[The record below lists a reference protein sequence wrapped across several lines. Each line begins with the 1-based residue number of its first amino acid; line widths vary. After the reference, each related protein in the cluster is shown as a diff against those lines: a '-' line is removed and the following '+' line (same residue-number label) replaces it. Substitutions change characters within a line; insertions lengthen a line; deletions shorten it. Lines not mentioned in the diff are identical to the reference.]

1 MAPSIGVLT
10 LAAVWVLLLFDVE
23 PIPTWF
29 YVAAWYPTL
38 VLLDWAGRRA
48 TGTRSLF
55 ANPATTLGIGAWS
68 VVIWLLF
75 EAANFRLRNWYYV
88 FLPSHPLERWI
99 GIILSFATVVPAVVL
114 IERWLDATGLGR
126 DWRTEPLRPAPATL
140 PWIQVLGL
148 TLILNALLLPTIMF
162 PLIWGGAW
170 LVADPIVYRRR
181 PEWSLLRDIEDGRWG
196 RVGRLLVG
204 GLLIGLVWE
213 LYNGWARGRWIYT
226 VPWLEETK
234 LFEMPPL
241 GFLGFPFFALE
252 AWSLYHALCALD
264 LARPPFAGKL
274 PAIPARRRVRAVTI
288 VVALVA
294 AVVTLRGMERYTI
307 SSTSPQLAQLPTST
321 AAEQHALRV
330 SEYRSVSA
338 LAEAPPSDVAAATS
352 LTDGASE
359 RLVRMARLTM
369 LRGIGTRHAASLA
382 DLGIRSPCQLAR
394 WSPGSLWT
402 AVHRQEA
409 DDRERP
415 TPAEVRIWIR
425 AARRTCVTDSPMA
438 AIRP

>member
-1 MAPSIGVLT
+1 MVPSVAALT
-10 LAAVWVLLLFDVE
+10 LAAAWVLLLFDVE

-55 ANPATTLGIGAWS
+55 VNPTTALRIGAWS
-68 VVIWLLF
+68 VGIWLLF

-114 IERWLDATGLGR
+114 MERWLDATGLGHG
-126 DWRTEPLRPAPATL
+126 WRTEPLRPAPATL

-148 TLILNALLLPTIMF
+148 ALILTALLFPTIMF
-162 PLIWGGAW
+162 PLVWGGAW

-181 PEWSLLRDIEDGRWG
+181 PEWSLLRDIEAGLWG
-196 RVGRLLVG
+196 RVARLLVG
-204 GLLIGLVWE
+204 GLLIGLMWE

-264 LARPPFAGKL
+264 FARPPFAGEL
-274 PAIPARRRVRAVTI
+274 PAIPAGKRVRVVTF
-288 VVALVA
+288 VGALVFA
-294 AVVTLRGMERYTI
+294 AVTLRGMERYTI
-307 SSTSPQLAQLPTST
+307 SSTSPQLAQLPALTPD
-321 AAEQHALRV
+321 ERRALRA
-330 SEYRSVSA
+330 SEYRAVSA

-352 LTDGASE
+352 LKDGASE

-402 AVHRQEA
+402 ALHRQGE
-409 DDRERP
+409 ERP

-438 AIRP
+438 ATSP

>member
-1 MAPSIGVLT
+1 MVPSIAALT
-10 LAAVWVLLLFDVE
+10 LAAAWVLLLFDLE

-55 ANPATTLGIGAWS
+55 AHPVTALGIGAWS

-88 FLPSHPLERWI
+88 FLPSNPLERWI

-114 IERWLDATGLGR
+114 IERWLGAIGLGH
-126 DWRTEPLRPAPATL
+126 DWRTEPLRPAPASL
-140 PWIQVLGL
+140 PWIPVLGL
-148 TLILNALLLPTIMF
+148 ALILTALLLPTIMF
-162 PLIWGGAW
+162 PLIWGGVW

-181 PEWSLLRDIEDGRWG
+181 PEWSLLRDIEAGRWG
-196 RVGRLLVG
+196 RVARLLVG

-252 AWSLYHALCALD
+252 AWSLYHALCALG
-264 LARPPFAGKL
+264 LARQPFADRL
-274 PAIPARRRVRAVTI
+274 PAIRAGKRIRAVSI
-288 VVALVA
+288 VVALAFA
-294 AVVTLRGMERYTI
+294 AVTLRGMERYTI
-307 SSTSPQLAQLPTST
+307 SSTSPQLAQLPTLT
-321 AAEQHALRV
+321 ADEQHAL
-330 SEYRSVSA
+330 SGGEYRSVSA
-338 LAEAPPSDVAAATS
+338 LAGAPPSDVRAATS
-352 LTDGASE
+352 LTDGASK

-394 WSPGSLWT
+394 WSPGTLWT
-402 AVHRQEA
+402 AVHRQGGNE
-409 DDRERP
+409 RERP

-425 AARRTCVTDSPMA
+425 AARRTCVTHSPTA
-438 AIRP
+438 ATTG

>member
-1 MAPSIGVLT
+1 MVPAVAALT
-10 LAAVWVLLLFDVE
+10 LAAAWVLLLFDLE

-55 ANPATTLGIGAWS
+55 ARPLTALSIGAWS

-88 FLPSHPLERWI
+88 FLPSHPLERWL

-114 IERWLDATGLGR
+114 IERWLGAIGLGQ
-126 DWRTEPLRPAPATL
+126 DWRTEPLRAAPATL
-140 PWIQVLGL
+140 PWIQLLGL
-148 TLILNALLLPTIMF
+148 ALILTALLAPTIMF

-181 PEWSLLRDIEDGRWG
+181 PEWSLLRDIEAGRWG
-196 RVGRLLVG
+196 RVARLLVG

-252 AWSLYHALCALD
+252 AWSLYHALCALGV
-264 LARPPFAGKL
+264 ARPPFAVRLSALRAG
-274 PAIPARRRVRAVTI
+274 RRVRAGSI
-288 VVALVA
+288 VVALVF
-294 AVVTLRGMERYTI
+294 AVATLRGMERYTI
-307 SSTSPQLAQLPTST
+307 SSTSPQLAQLPTVT
-321 AAEQHALRV
+321 ADEQRALRG
-330 SEYRSVSA
+330 SAYRSVAA
-338 LAEAPPSDVAAATS
+338 LAEAPPSDVASATS
-352 LTDGASE
+352 LTDAASA

-402 AVHRQEA
+402 AVHRRGGDE
-409 DDRERP
+409 RERP
-415 TPAEVRIWIR
+415 TPSEVSIWIR
-425 AARRTCVTDSPMA
+425 AARRACVTDSPMPA
-438 AIRP
+438 MSP